1 MLIELMDHFKLM
13 TAFELF
19 FFSFNSFNKRFFIT
33 HKNKRMVLFE
43 GSISS
48 PTYERERDEKEGKA
62 TSVYV
67 SCPTFFLPN
76 RKHMRHILMFPVYL

>member
-1 MLIELMDHFKLM
+1 MLNELMDHFKLM

-48 PTYERERDEKEGKA
+48 PRPPKNKNPPRERDEKEGKA
-62 TSVYV
+62 TS
-67 SCPTFFLPN
+67 
-76 RKHMRHILMFPVYL
+76 